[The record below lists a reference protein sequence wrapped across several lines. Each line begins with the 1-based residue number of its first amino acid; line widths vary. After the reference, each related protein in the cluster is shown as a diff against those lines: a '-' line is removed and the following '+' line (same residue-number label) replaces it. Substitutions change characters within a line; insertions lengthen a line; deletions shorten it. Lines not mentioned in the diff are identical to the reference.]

1 MGLKGWT
8 DKSVEEIIGN
18 LLRWGVLLAAATV
31 LVGAVLFLARHGGSV
46 ADYRVFRGEPRSLRH
61 VVNIFATAFAG
72 RGSGVIQLGLLLLIA
87 TPVARVAFSV
97 VAFLLEEDW
106 MYVGF
111 TLIVLGVLFY
121 SLFAG

>member
-8 DKSVEEIIGN
+8 DKSVEDIIGN

-31 LVGAVLFLARHGGSV
+31 LAGAVLYLARHGG
-46 ADYRVFRGEPRSLRH
+46 AIPDYRAFRGEPAGLRH
-61 VVNIFATAFAG
+61 VAGIFAEAFAG
-72 RGSGVIQLGLLLLIA
+72 RATGVIQLGLLLLIA

-97 VAFLLEEDW
+97 VGFLLEEDW

-111 TLIVLGVLFY
+111 TLIVLAVLTY